1 MNIGKII
8 RRSVVAWFKDGA
20 PSMGAAIAFYAL
32 FAIAPILLIVIWG
45 VGAFVSPNLVQ
56 AHVLEQ
62 MRGPLGDSGLAAVHA
77 LIVSVQYSALSGYS
91 TAVGVAAVLIS
102 ASSVFAELQ
111 NALNRIW
118 RSPPR
123 STAEGLR
130 SAIRARVISFGMILL
145 MGTLLLVS
153 LIAAAALQALGAWLA
168 GYVADWRGVL
178 LVLNA
183 MFGFLLSTVLFAVI
197 YKYVPD
203 DKFPWRDVWVG
214 ALVTSM
220 LYAVGKLLIVTM
232 LGSVARSSAY
242 GLAGSFLVLM
252 LWVYYSAQIF
262 LLGAEFTCTFAY
274 AYGSR
279 VGRTLGEAPG

>member
-1 MNIGKII
+1 
-8 RRSVVAWFKDGA
+8 
-20 PSMGAAIAFYAL
+20 MGAAIAFYSL
-32 FAIAPILLIVIWG
+32 FAIAPILLLVIWG
-45 VGAFVSPNLVQ
+45 AGAFVGTKVVQ

-62 MRGPLGDSGLAAVHA
+62 IRGPLGDSGVAAVHA
-77 LIVSVQYSALSGYS
+77 LVVSVQYSALSGYS
-91 TAVGVAAVLIS
+91 TLVGVVAVLIS

-123 STAEGLR
+123 SPAEGLR
-130 SAIRARVISFGMILL
+130 SAIRARLISFGMILL
-145 MGTLLLVS
+145 MGFLLLLS
-153 LIAAAALQALGAWLA
+153 LMAAAALQALGAWLA
-168 GYVADWRGVL
+168 AYVADWRGVL

-183 MFGFLLSTVLFAVI
+183 LFGFALSTVLFAVI

-203 DKFPWRDVWVG
+203 DEFAWRDVWVG

-220 LYAVGKLLIVTM
+220 LYSVGKLVIVTV
-232 LGSVARSSAY
+232 LGSVARNSAY

-262 LLGAEFTCTFAY
+262 LLGAEFTCAFAY

-279 VGRTLGEAPG
+279 VGRTLGAAPH

>member
-1 MNIGKII
+1 MIG
-8 RRSVVAWFKDGA
+8 RSVLAWFKDGA
-20 PSMGAAIAFYAL
+20 PSMGAAIAFYSL

-45 VGAFVSPNLVQ
+45 AGAFVGPNVAQ

-62 MRGPLGDSGLAAVHA
+62 IRGPLGDAGLAAVHA
-77 LIVSVQYSALSGYS
+77 LIISVQYSALSGYS
-91 TAVGVAAVLIS
+91 TAVGVAAVLIG

-123 STAEGLR
+123 GTAEGLR
-130 SAIRARVISFGMILL
+130 SAIRARLISFGMILL
-145 MGTLLLVS
+145 MGVLLMVS
-153 LIAAAALQALGAWLA
+153 LLAAAALQTLGAFLA
-168 GYVADWRGVL
+168 AYVADWRGVL

-183 MFGFLLSTVLFAVI
+183 LFSYVLSTLLFAVI

-203 DKFPWRDVWVG
+203 DEFVWRDVWVG
-214 ALVTSM
+214 ALVTAM
-220 LYAVGKLLIVTM
+220 LYSVGKLLIVTL
-232 LGSVARSSAY
+232 LGGVARNSAY

-274 AYGSR
+274 MYGSR
-279 VGRTLGEAPG
+279 IGRTPGEAPA